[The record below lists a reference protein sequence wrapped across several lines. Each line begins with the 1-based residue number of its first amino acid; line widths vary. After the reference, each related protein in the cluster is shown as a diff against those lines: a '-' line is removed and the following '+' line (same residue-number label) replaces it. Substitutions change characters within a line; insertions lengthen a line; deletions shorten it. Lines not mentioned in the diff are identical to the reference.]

1 FWRGAVQFIVLV
13 PFRPDSLS
21 LIAFAH
27 RVLGPGVQAS
37 VILGPLIG
45 LAVLGLCLRRRL
57 GLPMAAAAAAASWA
71 VVLLWSK
78 QSFCNY
84 WWLAAARPDRA
95 RVRRAS
101 GDRHGDAGRRG
112 SRRRVPLQPLAVGA
126 RHLLGLGARRAHRR
140 RIQPR
145 LGPGGTHLGCGR
157 PARAPQSRLASG

>member
-1 FWRGAVQFIVLV
+1 MAPFVLGDPAGFWRGAVQFIVLV

-27 RVLGPGVQAS
+27 RVLGPAVQAS

-84 WWLAAARPDRA
+84 WWLAA
-95 RVRRAS
+95 
-101 GDRHGDAGRRG
+101 G
-112 SRRRVPLQPLAVGA
+112 LLAVA
-126 RHLLGLGARRAHRR
+126 AAS
-140 RIQPR
+140 ITPR
-145 LGPGGTHLGCGR
+145 TS
-157 PARAPQSRLASG
+157 AE